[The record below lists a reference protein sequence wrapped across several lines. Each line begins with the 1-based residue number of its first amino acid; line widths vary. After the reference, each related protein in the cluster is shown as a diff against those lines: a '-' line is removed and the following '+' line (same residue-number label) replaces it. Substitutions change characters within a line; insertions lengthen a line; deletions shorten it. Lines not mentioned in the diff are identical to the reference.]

1 MSRRSPDGRGWCVL
15 DEIEEQIW
23 GALDRLEQKAAD
35 ILTDPTQWSKIA
47 RSVGARILEDK
58 AALSPLEQLRL
69 REAGRKLQTK
79 IEALR
84 RDPARR
90 ARQEHEMA
98 RLARRKITRLNDLAR
113 MDPGDFEFWVANYFQ
128 RHRYRD
134 ILVTPISGDFGVD
147 IYMTCPDRAL
157 AVAQVK
163 RYDAAVGRP
172 VVQQTFGVM
181 VLVGARRSIVAAS
194 GDFSSKARE
203 LQAERKD
210 ILLVDGRQLLAG

>member
-1 MSRRSPDGRGWCVL
+1 ML

-23 GALDRLEQKAAD
+23 GLLDRVEQKATD
-35 ILTDPTQWSKIA
+35 VLTDPTKWSKVA
-47 RSVGARILEDK
+47 KSVGTRILEDR
-58 AALSPLEQLRL
+58 ATINPLEQLCL
-69 REAGRKLQTK
+69 CKACRKLQAK

-84 RDPARR
+84 LDPVIQAH
-90 ARQEHEMA
+90 QEHEMG
-98 RLARRKITRLNDLAR
+98 RMARRKITRPSDLAR

-128 RHRYRD
+128 HQRYRNV
-134 ILVTPISGDFGVD
+134 LVTPISGDFGVD
-147 IYMTCPDRAL
+147 IYMTCPDRTL

-181 VLVGARRSIVAAS
+181 VLVGARRCIVAAS

-203 LQAERKD
+203 LETERKE
-210 ILLVDGRQLLAG
+210 IFLVDGKQLLAG